1 MRGAVLRHHPTA
13 LARLP
18 LLVAHAAL
26 CLAAKRPGQ
35 HAPLNSDRAHSCP
48 ATTACRPTTAASAA
62 ADRACSTQ
70 EMAPIERQPGEWE
83 SPITSQLITSAVGG
97 GSWAEELPCT
107 PPPSCLLC
115 SQAVPG

>member
-26 CLAAKRPGQ
+26 CLAANRPGQ
-35 HAPLNSDRAHSCP
+35 HAPLNPDHPHSCA
-48 ATTACRPTTAASAA
+48 ATTARRPITAASAA
-62 ADRACSTQ
+62 ADCACSTQ

-97 GSWAEELPCT
+97 GSWAQELPCA
-107 PPPSCLLC
+107 PLPSCLLC
-115 SQAVPG
+115 LQAAPG